1 MRVLPLLDS
10 ENPALSRAPHAIMAL
25 LGTTAL
31 SEAAETKTLLLAD
44 ITSILTG
51 RPNLKVYFSNTV
63 AVDMFC
69 DILRS
74 SAHSD
79 AAAAAASRAISC
91 IACDCAVA
99 QEAFDT
105 LDVFAALFSIVSQS
119 ASACTHAEV
128 CRVLVALLR
137 GRGSASRAWCDVNA
151 LSDCIRAICDVAES
165 HDCEAAAEL
174 LDCLADE
181 MDKSV
186 AEALHA
192 RGDVSGA
199 VQRIAAGASSHWC
212 RVMLLSA
219 VHRFILLFAA
229 FRSSLCSRAVVAA
242 AQAAMMETQDDYE
255 CGTVA
260 NAVGELVRGHAAN
273 KAAFSSE
280 TTCMGLKRMAEAAVE
295 HATIQVVRLRVLFP
309 LRRSHGTLFPG
320 RRLLNIEPV
329 QHCQQSRCAPVCI
342 VIRSNS
348 HSVSLPALYYCAAV
362 AVAYHSIF

>member
-1 MRVLPLLDS
+1 MVVAADAHSPVYD
-10 ENPALSRAPHAIMAL
+10 AL
-25 LGTTAL
+25 LKL
-31 SEAAETKTLLLAD
+31 
-44 ITSILTG
+44 
-51 RPNLKVYFSNTV
+51 
-63 AVDMFC
+63 
-69 DILRS
+69 S
-74 SAHSD
+74 SAASQNND
-79 AAAAAASRAISC
+79 IIAAVEC
-91 IACDCAVA
+91 IICDCAVA

-137 GRGSASRAWCDVNA
+137 GRGSASRAWCDVIA
-151 LSDCIRAICDVAES
+151 LSDCIRAICDVAHS
-165 HDCEAAAEL
+165 FDCEAAAEL

-199 VQRIAAGASSHWC
+199 VQHIAAGASSHWC

-242 AQAAMMETQDDYE
+242 AQAAMMGTQDDYE

-362 AVAYHSIF
+362 AVAHHSIF